1 MQLALTLVAKDTL
14 QGFNGNARAL
24 KNYEAREDH
33 QMATLKLL

>member
-1 MQLALTLVAKDTL
+1 MQLDLTRAVKGTR